1 MKILSWSLPFFLLL
15 AALPAYAKSVA
26 EQQDAHVIEGLRDAG
41 SDMSKP
47 HDIDFFFYFP
57 SRQKAE
63 AAIADLKSLGYI
75 IVEAG
80 VTPGQSDWHV
90 HASRRMV
97 PDLEAMN
104 ASTRTLEALGAKHD
118 GEYDG
123 WGTSV
128 VE

>member
-1 MKILSWSLPFFLLL
+1 MKILSWSLPFFLLF
-15 AALPAYAKSVA
+15 AALPSYAKSVA
-26 EQQDAHVIEGLRDAG
+26 EQQDAHVIDGLRDAG

-63 AAIADLKSLGYI
+63 AAIADLKSLGYN

-80 VTPGQSDWHV
+80 VSPAQSDWHV

-118 GEYDG
+118 GEYAG
-123 WGTSV
+123 WGTAV

>member
-26 EQQDAHVIEGLRDAG
+26 EQQDAHLIEGLRDAG

-63 AAIADLKSLGYI
+63 ATIADLESLGYN

-80 VTPGQSDWHV
+80 ISPGQGEWHV